1 MFDSARLAPQ
11 RFAPTPVPCYRR
23 HQVGAEGSTKTTRRG
38 RYLSSQSTGLRHWRQ
53 RGLIL
58 AFDVAEAGAGFS
70 ERFHLAARRHGLL
83 IRPIGATVYLMP
95 PYLIDDESAAFLA
108 RAVAAALDD
117 VTAKD

>member
-1 MFDSARLAPQ
+1 M
-11 RFAPTPVPCYRR
+11 V
-23 HQVGAEGSTKTTRRG
+23 
-38 RYLSSQSTGLRHWRQ
+38 
-53 RGLIL
+53 L
-58 AFDVAEAGAGFS
+58 AFDVKQPGERFA
-70 ERFHLAARRHGLL
+70 ERFHLAARERELL